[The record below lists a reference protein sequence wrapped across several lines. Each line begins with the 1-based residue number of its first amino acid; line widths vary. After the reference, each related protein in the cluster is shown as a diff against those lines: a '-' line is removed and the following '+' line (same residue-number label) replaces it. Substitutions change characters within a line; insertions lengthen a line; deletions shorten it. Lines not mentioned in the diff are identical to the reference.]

1 MKALLRSS
9 TPQLTLLG
17 LLWILYVGVLR
28 GICYPLFSV
37 YSSSYELNFEATVA
51 PTLLLQHQKKKPTPS
66 RTSPGTFI
74 QKSTFNV
81 YMATQHIKC
90 LSSSAYEVILK
101 AVQMR
106 CIYNHTRAHN
116 PKNKEEGRKYIW
128 YRFKPRRSLFPCHRY
143 TSTAVYSKVCTDDY

>member
-1 MKALLRSS
+1 MLPCFYARWFILSLLQLCIYKCFNVDSTKTFFIKILTLKALLRSS

-106 CIYNHTRAHN
+106 CI
-116 PKNKEEGRKYIW
+116 
-128 YRFKPRRSLFPCHRY
+128 
-143 TSTAVYSKVCTDDY
+143 